1 MTPPSTSEST
11 GVPAAVGTGAAG
23 VLDAKALAKLQELD
37 PSGNSGL
44 VARVLATYAQSLQRQ
59 LVALQAARHDA
70 DAQGQR
76 HVAHTLK
83 SSSASVGALA
93 LSALCADVEQRLREG
108 QSLDL
113 GGQLDALTAEAERVL
128 AALRQP

>member
-1 MTPPSTSEST
+1 MSDPT
-11 GVPAAVGTGAAG
+11 GAPVAVAVGAAAAA

-37 PSGNSGL
+37 PGGSSGL

-59 LVALQAARHDA
+59 LANLQAARRDA
-70 DAQGQR
+70 DVQGQR

-108 QSLDL
+108 RSLDL

>member
-1 MTPPSTSEST
+1 MSEPT
-11 GVPAAVGTGAAG
+11 GAPAAVGAAVAA

-37 PSGNSGL
+37 PGGSSGL
-44 VARVLATYAQSLQRQ
+44 VARVLSTYAQSLQRQ
-59 LVALQAARHDA
+59 LAGLEAARRDA

-113 GGQLDALTAEAERVL
+113 DGQLDALTAEAERVL

>member
-1 MTPPSTSEST
+1 MSEPT
-11 GVPAAVGTGAAG
+11 GAPAAVGAAAAG
-23 VLDAKALAKLQELD
+23 VLDPKALAKLQELD
-37 PSGNSGL
+37 PSGSSGL

-59 LVALQAARHDA
+59 LLNLQAARRDA

-93 LSALCADVEQRLREG
+93 LCAEVEQRLREG

-113 GGQLDALTAEAERVL
+113 SGRLDALAAEAERVL